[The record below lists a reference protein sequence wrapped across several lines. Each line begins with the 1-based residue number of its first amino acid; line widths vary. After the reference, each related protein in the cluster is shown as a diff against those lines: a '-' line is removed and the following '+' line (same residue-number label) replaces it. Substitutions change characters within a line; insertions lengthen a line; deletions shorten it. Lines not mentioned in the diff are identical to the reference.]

1 LTQPE
6 PARLAEDGA
15 ITDPPVPALEVE
27 DIVKRYGRTTAL
39 DGVSLQLAAGAA
51 YGLAGPNGAGKSSLL
66 RILALLERP
75 SAGRMRVLGVDPL
88 VDPGAAR
95 RLIGYAG
102 PPTGTPVFSVAE
114 ELDLAARL
122 RGVGAAERRETVGV
136 MLQLVELHDRRHR
149 PVGVLSLGELKRL
162 ALARALVH
170 DPAVLLLD
178 GPFDGLDAGARA
190 ELRAVL
196 AELPLMG
203 KTLLVTGPTVAEL
216 AGLCDEVGLLERG
229 RVVMSGPAEQL
240 LAGGEPGRPLRLT
253 VAGGAPTARRLL
265 EQHPAASAVTPL
277 DDATLLFRLQGDAA
291 AQASL
296 LAELLAAGVA
306 VAELA
311 TAREEAEAELARAGR
326 HGP

>member
-1 LTQPE
+1 LTPE
-6 PARLAEDGA
+6 ARARRGDDGA
-15 ITDPPVPALEVE
+15 LADPPAPALEVE
-27 DIVKRYGRTTAL
+27 GLVKRYGRVVAL
-39 DGVSLQLAAGAA
+39 DGVSLALAPGVA
-51 YGLAGPNGAGKSSLL
+51 YGLAGPNGAGKTSLL

-75 SAGRMRVLGVDPL
+75 SAGRFRVLGIDAL

-102 PPTGTPVFSVAE
+102 PPTGPPMITVAE
-114 ELDLAARL
+114 ELELAAQL
-122 RGVGAAERRETVGV
+122 RGVGAAERRETAGM
-136 MLQLVELHDRRHR
+136 MLQLVDLHERRHR
-149 PVGVLSLGELKRL
+149 PVGQLSLGELKRL

-170 DPAVLLLD
+170 DPALLLLD

-203 KTLLVTGPTVAEL
+203 KTLLLTAATVAEL
-216 AGLCDEVGLLERG
+216 AGLCDEVGFLERG
-229 RVVMSGPAEQL
+229 RIVMSGPAEQL
-240 LAGGEPGRPLRLT
+240 LAGGQPGRPLRLT
-253 VAGGAPTARRLL
+253 LADGAPTARRLL
-265 EQHPAASAVTPL
+265 EQHPSASAVTPL

-291 AQASL
+291 AQAAL

-311 TAREEAEAELARAGR
+311 PAREEAEAELARAARSQG
-326 HGP
+326 

>member
-1 LTQPE
+1 LTLEERTRPVD
-6 PARLAEDGA
+6 DGA
-15 ITDPPVPALEVE
+15 PVDRPLAALEAAGL
-27 DIVKRYGRTTAL
+27 VKRYGQLVVL
-39 DGVSLQLAAGAA
+39 DGVSLALASGVV
-51 YGLAGPNGAGKSSLL
+51 YGLAGPNGSGKTSLL
-66 RILALLERP
+66 RILGLLERP
-75 SAGRMRVLGVDPL
+75 NAGRVRVLGVDPL

-102 PPTGTPVFSVAE
+102 PPIGTPTLTVAE
-114 ELDLAARL
+114 ELDLAAQL

-136 MLQLVELHDRRHR
+136 MLQLVELHDRRRR
-149 PVGVLSLGELKRL
+149 PVGQLSLGELKRL

-203 KTLLVTGPTVAEL
+203 KTLLATGATVAEL

-229 RVVMSGPAEQL
+229 RIVMSGPPDQI
-240 LAGGEPGRPLRLT
+240 LAGGEPGRPLRLS
-253 VAGGAPTARRLL
+253 VAAGGETARRLL
-265 EQHPAASAVTPL
+265 EGHPSASAVTQL
-277 DDATLLFRLQGDAA
+277 DDATLLFRLRGDAA
-291 AQASL
+291 AQAAL

-326 HGP
+326 SGG